1 MLKTK
6 LYICNTLNIEI
17 KNMKKSIIALS
28 IVALAF
34 SCKKENTTTTTS
46 ETTKTEVKKEVP
58 AEAFTK
64 NAQGEYVFAFNLEE
78 GKTYPFSLT
87 NNATMTQSNGQ
98 QSQTV
103 KQTST
108 TALDYTVAQVKDSTY
123 VLDVKFT
130 RFKEENKSD
139 KKTIGFDT
147 DAEKPTD
154 KGAARQ
160 WEFNKAIVGKVFK
173 MEITRSGKV
182 VDVTNLLPVRN
193 AVKEELKKDLSKE
206 EQEGLDQVLSQ
217 TLNITAIQTI
227 FDEST
232 SFYPKKAVKLGG
244 KWSKSEGTD
253 KAKSTMNY
261 TLQSVDNGVVD
272 IKIDGSSKGSDS
284 QSNPQGVNLYRSLE
298 GSVDGLAKLD
308 QKSGWISSA
317 DIKRKEVVR
326 ETQEYQGQKMN
337 FSSTTN
343 THTEINN
350 K

>member
-1 MLKTK
+1 
-6 LYICNTLNIEI
+6 
-17 KNMKKSIIALS
+17 MKKSIIALS

-34 SCKKENTTTTTS
+34 SCKEKSPATATGEATKVENKV
-46 ETTKTEVKKEVP
+46 ERP
-58 AEAFTK
+58 AEAFVK
-64 NAQGEYVFAFNLEE
+64 NAQDEYEFGFNLEE

-87 NNATMTQSNGQ
+87 NNATVTQSNGK
-98 QSQTV
+98 QSQTI

-108 TALDYTVAQVKDSTY
+108 TAFEYTVAQVKDSTY

-130 RFKEENKSD
+130 RFKEENKND
-139 KKTIGFDT
+139 KKTISFDT

-154 KGAARQ
+154 KSLARQ
-160 WEFNKAIVGKVFK
+160 WEFNKAILGKTFK

-182 VDVTNLLPVRN
+182 IDVTNLLPVRN
-193 AVKEELKKDLSKE
+193 AVKEELKKDLSQE
-206 EQEGLDQVLSQ
+206 ELEGLDQVLSQ
-217 TLNITAIQTI
+217 TLNITGIQTI
-227 FDEST
+227 FDELT
-232 SFYPKKAVKLGG
+232 SFYPKKAVKLGE

-261 TLQSVDNGVVD
+261 TLQAIDNGVVD

-284 QSNPQGVNLYRSLE
+284 QTSPEGISVYRSLE

-326 ETQEYQGQKMN
+326 ETQEYQGQKIN

-343 THTEINN
+343 THTQINN
-350 K
+350 